1 MSNTFLNKEISKLEL
16 SVRLKNVLLR
26 NNITIV
32 LDLLKLDLGDLR
44 DMRNLGKNSMDE
56 LLEFCELN
64 QIPIGNKEFY
74 EKIKDSDLSQEKKE
88 TKNMTKEVLLN
99 RDLEIEE
106 LQTAIKENSNF
117 LIDIKILEMTLKN
130 EDPYTISIKLER
142 KISYILDIIRIL
154 DNSEFDEVKLFFI
167 EKSGDEEN
175 YEFDYKRI
183 FNEELTN
190 LEKECPDEYVLR
202 NLKILDFRKKGF
214 TLAEI
219 GEQFSISRERV
230 RQIIYKCVG
239 KELDLYLN
247 NREIE
252 KQSLLEENLNE
263 KINTIVDYVKSNKGV
278 TLTKLLNEFEIELDF
293 YQKFI
298 PKNVGKFVLTKHE
311 IGKGPAKI
319 WSNEDIVESL
329 KNAGTYFFPL
339 SHGDYEKLVDMGE
352 IKGPSVP
359 LIYKRF
365 GSWTNACH
373 EAGIETNKPVRSEYV
388 LDYSDEEILNFLMR
402 YFNEEQTIGS
412 IEDFEKWRVAQNS
425 KVPSIGLIRNRIGN
439 WGVVKEIVLKK
450 ISQIED

>member
-1 MSNTFLNKEISKLEL
+1 MSIAFLNKEISKLEL
-16 SVRLKNVLLR
+16 SVRLKNVLIR

-32 LDLLKLDLGDLR
+32 LDLLKIELEDLQ
-44 DMRNLGKNSMDE
+44 DMRNLGKNSIEE

-64 QIPIGNKEFY
+64 QIPLGNKEHY
-74 EKIKDSDLSQEKKE
+74 EKIKDSELFQQEKE
-88 TKNMTKEVLLN
+88 IRNTVKEVLLN
-99 RDLEIEE
+99 KDLEIEE
-106 LQTAIKENSNF
+106 LQAAISENPNF

-130 EDPYTISIKLER
+130 QDPYTISIKLER

-154 DNSEFDEVKLFFI
+154 DKSEFDEVKIFFK
-167 EKSGDEEN
+167 EKSSDEEI

-183 FNEELTN
+183 FHEELMN
-190 LEKECPDEYVLR
+190 LEKECPDENVFR

-239 KELDLYLN
+239 KELDFYLD
-247 NREIE
+247 NREVE

-263 KINTIVDYVKSNKGV
+263 KVNAIADYVKSNKGV
-278 TLTKLLNEFEIELDF
+278 TLTKLLNDFEIELDF

-298 PKNVGKFVLTKHE
+298 PKNVSKFVLTKHE

-339 SHGDYEKLVDMGE
+339 SHGEYEKLVDMGE

-388 LDYSDEEILNFLMR
+388 RDYSDEEILNFLMR
-402 YFNEEQTIGS
+402 YFNEEDTIGS
-412 IEDFEKWRVAQNS
+412 IEDYEKWRMAQNS

-439 WGVVKEIVLKK
+439 WGAVKEIVLKK

>member
-1 MSNTFLNKEISKLEL
+1 MSIAFLNKEISKLEL
-16 SVRLKNVLLR
+16 SVRLKNVLIR

-32 LDLLKLDLGDLR
+32 LDLLKIELEDLR
-44 DMRNLGKNSMDE
+44 DMRNLGKNSIEE

-64 QIPIGNKEFY
+64 QIPLGNKEHY
-74 EKIKDSDLSQEKKE
+74 EKIKDSELFQQEKE
-88 TKNMTKEVLLN
+88 IRNTVKEVLLN

-106 LQTAIKENSNF
+106 LQAAISENPNF

-130 EDPYTISIKLER
+130 QDPYTISIKLER

-154 DNSEFDEVKLFFI
+154 DKSEFDEVKIFFK
-167 EKSGDEEN
+167 EKSSDEEI

-183 FNEELTN
+183 FHEELMN
-190 LEKECPDEYVLR
+190 LEKECPDENVFR

-239 KELDLYLN
+239 KELDFYLD
-247 NREIE
+247 NREVE

-263 KINTIVDYVKSNKGV
+263 KVNAIADYVKSNKGV
-278 TLTKLLNEFEIELDF
+278 TLTKLLNDFEIELDF

-298 PKNVGKFVLTKHE
+298 PKNVSKFVLTKHE

-339 SHGDYEKLVDMGE
+339 SHGEYEKLVDIGE

-388 LDYSDEEILNFLMR
+388 RDYSDEEILNFLMR
-402 YFNEEQTIGS
+402 YFNEEDTIGS
-412 IEDFEKWRVAQNS
+412 IEDYEKWRMAQNS

-439 WGVVKEIVLKK
+439 WGAVKEIVLKK

>member
-1 MSNTFLNKEISKLEL
+1 MSNTFLNKEISKLDL

-74 EKIKDSDLSQEKKE
+74 EKIKDSDLSQEEKE

-106 LQTAIKENSNF
+106 LQIAIKENSNF

-154 DNSEFDEVKLFFI
+154 DNSEFDEVKLFFK

-183 FNEELTN
+183 FQEELTN

-298 PKNVGKFVLTKHE
+298 PKNVAKFVLIKHE

>member
-1 MSNTFLNKEISKLEL
+1 MSNAFLNEEISKLEL
-16 SVRLKNVLLR
+16 SSRLKNVLLR
-26 NNITIV
+26 NNVTIV
-32 LDLLKLDLGDLR
+32 LDLVKLDLEDLR
-44 DMRNLGKNSMDE
+44 DMRNLGKNSIDE
-56 LLEFCELN
+56 LIEFCELN
-64 QIPIGNKEFY
+64 EIPIGNKEFY
-74 EKIKDSDLSQEKKE
+74 EKIKGIELSQDKKE
-88 TKNMTKEVLLN
+88 TKNITKEVLLN

-142 KISYILDIIRIL
+142 KISYILDVIRIL
-154 DNSEFDEVKLFFI
+154 DNAEFDEVKFFFK

-183 FNEELTN
+183 FDEELTN

-202 NLKILDFRKKGF
+202 NIKILDSRKKGF

-239 KELDLYLN
+239 KELDFYLN
-247 NREIE
+247 NRKTE
-252 KQSLLEENLNE
+252 KQSLLEENQNE
-263 KINTIVDYVKSNKGV
+263 KINSIVDYVKSNKGV
-278 TLTKLLNEFEIELDF
+278 MLTKLLNEFEIELDF

-298 PKNVGKFVLTKHE
+298 PKNVAKFVLTKHE
-311 IGKGPAKI
+311 IGKGPTKV

-329 KNAGTYFFPL
+329 KKAGTYFFPL

-365 GSWTNACH
+365 GSWTNACY

>member
-16 SVRLKNVLLR
+16 PVRLKNVLLR

-388 LDYSDEEILNFLMR
+388 RDYSDEEILNFLMR
-402 YFNEEQTIGS
+402 YFNEEDTIGS
-412 IEDFEKWRVAQNS
+412 IEDYEKWRMAQNS

-439 WGVVKEIVLKK
+439 WGAVKEIVLKK

>member
-64 QIPIGNKEFY
+64 QIPIGNNEFY
-74 EKIKDSDLSQEKKE
+74 EKIKDSDLPQEKKE
-88 TKNMTKEVLLN
+88 TKNITKEVLLN

-130 EDPYTISIKLER
+130 EDPYTILIKLER